1 MDKIINLGIPHVGEL
16 IFESIDTPELIK
28 CLNVSETWR
37 ELAGNVLIKRSKG
50 NMYIKIFDA
59 CKSGNTK
66 VAQHLMVNL
75 NEDELFQSAL
85 VSNTWKFL
93 AENVLIKRW
102 KGKIFSKMCEA
113 CKSGET
119 KVVQLLLERCYFEE
133 TGLNIEDEMG
143 MTALMWAC
151 YKGHKEVV
159 QLLLDHF
166 DQHIELD
173 ARNDDGMSPLMWAC
187 HEGHKDVVKLLLDHS
202 KRIELNS
209 RNKFGKTAFTLACK
223 NGHKSVVKL
232 LLDHTEKNIDLN
244 ARCISGMTALMYA
257 CSHGQKDVVELLL
270 DNCERI
276 DLDARDNDNWT
287 AFMWARRQEDAIQL
301 LLKHSDIIDTNI
313 Y

>member
-1 MDKIINLGIPHVGEL
+1 MDYLVTFVINYLHFEQKSIIICYCDANRKARFFFKMDKVINLGIPHVGEL
-16 IFESIDTPELIK
+16 IFKSIDTPELIK

-75 NEDELFQSAL
+75 NEDELFQAAL

-93 AENVLIKRW
+93 AENILIKRW

-119 KVVQLLLERCYFEE
+119 KVVQLLLERCCFEE

-151 YKGHKEVV
+151 YKGHKVVV
-159 QLLLDHF
+159 Q
-166 DQHIELD
+166 
-173 ARNDDGMSPLMWAC
+173 
-187 HEGHKDVVKLLLDHS
+187 LLLDHS

-223 NGHKSVVKL
+223 NGHKSVVKM
-232 LLDHTEKNIDLN
+232 LLDHTERNIDLN
-244 ARCISGMTALMYA
+244 ARCNSGMTALMYA
-257 CSHGQKDVVELLL
+257 CSHGHKDVVQWAYRKTTQ
-270 DNCERI
+270 RI
-276 DLDARDNDNWT
+276 QNNPYDP
-287 AFMWARRQEDAIQL
+287 
-301 LLKHSDIIDTNI
+301 LK
-313 Y
+313 